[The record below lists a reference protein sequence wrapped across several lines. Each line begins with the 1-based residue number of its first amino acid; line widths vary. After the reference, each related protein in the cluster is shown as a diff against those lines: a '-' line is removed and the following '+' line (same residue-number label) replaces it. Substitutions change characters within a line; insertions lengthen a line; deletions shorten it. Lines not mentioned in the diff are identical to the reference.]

1 MNFKLNPAY
10 RKRKMIFQNSDQDSD
25 TPLEE
30 LFVLA
35 LSFTFSTDK
44 QLKIAKDTFVESF
57 QANTH
62 QKYGVVAE
70 IK

>member
-1 MNFKLNPAY
+1 
-10 RKRKMIFQNSDQDSD
+10 MIFQNSDQDSD

-35 LSFTFSTDK
+35 LSLTFSTDK
-44 QLKIAKDTFVESF
+44 QVRIAKDTFVESF
-57 QANTH
+57 QANTNH
-62 QKYGVVAE
+62 NHNYGVVAE